1 MLVLTTPTITNGKIN
16 IYHGLVSG
24 AAILGA
30 NVFRDIS
37 AKVRDIVGGRS
48 VAYEE
53 ELRRAKDLAVE
64 EMVAQATKL
73 GANAVVGVDIDYGTV
88 GGTMLMVNATGTA
101 VVYAKD

>member
-1 MLVLTTPTITNGKIN
+1 MLVLTTPTIKNGKIN

-37 AKVRDIVGGRS
+37 AKVRDIIGGRS

-73 GANAVVGVDIDYGTV
+73 GATRW
-88 GGTMLMVNATGTA
+88 
-101 VVYAKD
+101 